1 MSQHDF
7 DIANQTASNAR
18 ADINNAL
25 KALVTLSSGASA
37 PSTTYAYMLW
47 LDTNTNAGSDVS
59 ALKIRSS
66 ADDAW
71 ITLAFVD
78 SNTDNLAYAANKD
91 VINTNGVV
99 QGNLS
104 NQTTGT
110 WETGTGT
117 TETLVSPA
125 KIKAAID
132 ANVPTG
138 YTDADARDAQAG
150 HSVGDVGSYAFLS
163 LTNSGGGVVV
173 YNPGDTLAGASL
185 KYSGSGTSS
194 STSPSGT
201 WRCMGFL
208 SVAEL
213 ATESTLWLR
222 IS

>member
-117 TETLVSPA
+117 TETLVWGGP
-125 KIKAAID
+125 D
-132 ANVPTG
+132 V
-138 YTDADARDAQAG
+138 AR
-150 HSVGDVGSYAFLS
+150 
-163 LTNSGGGVVV
+163 
-173 YNPGDTLAGASL
+173 
-185 KYSGSGTSS
+185 
-194 STSPSGT
+194 
-201 WRCMGFL
+201 C
-208 SVAEL
+208 
-213 ATESTLWLR
+213 
-222 IS
+222 